1 MFFGPKCN
9 TNREHET
16 PSKGSPCSDFHHH
29 LQHREPSRGVHPT
42 TCLGGFVL
50 RAISYTMKEHNNQH
64 LNESRPA
71 THGGFEKGRS
81 SMNDFYCYLS
91 KTVGECLALGMPTM
105 NHTLTSFATALIQV
119 CLIMSRYSNASAST
133 LMPTTN
139 TMGAVV
145 YSCSQ
150 AYEVEGQ
157 IRG

>member
-1 MFFGPKCN
+1 
-9 TNREHET
+9 
-16 PSKGSPCSDFHHH
+16 
-29 LQHREPSRGVHPT
+29 
-42 TCLGGFVL
+42 
-50 RAISYTMKEHNNQH
+50 
-64 LNESRPA
+64 
-71 THGGFEKGRS
+71 
-81 SMNDFYCYLS
+81 MNDFYFYLS
-91 KTVGECLALGMPTM
+91 KTVGACLALGMPTM

-150 AYEVEGQ
+150 AYEVAGQ